1 MRKKTPSPATVI
13 SIIALVFAVAGTAL
27 ASVATVSVLSKKER
41 KQTRNIADAEI
52 GKAAPG
58 LSVANATNAGNAV
71 NATNAGNA
79 DTVDRRHATCPGGY
93 LAIAGVC
100 YESSSRASANW
111 AFASPDCADEN
122 ASLPTVGQLK
132 LALDELN
139 PSGSEWTDGLQS
151 DGSSINAQTV
161 TPSGS
166 VGIVDNTSLR
176 PYRCVIPLVR

>member
-1 MRKKTPSPATVI
+1 VI
-13 SIIALVFAVAGTAL
+13 SIIALVFAVAGTAI
-27 ASVATVSVLSKKER
+27 ASVATVSVLSKKEK

-58 LSVANATNAGNAV
+58 LSVANATNAGNA
-71 NATNAGNA
+71 
-79 DTVDRRHATCPGGY
+79 DTVDGRHATCPGGY

-100 YESSSRASANW
+100 YESSSRAPADW
-111 AFASPDCADEN
+111 AHASPDCADEN

-139 PSGSEWTDGLQS
+139 LSDSEWTDGLQAN
-151 DGSSINAQTV
+151 GSSINAQIV

-166 VGIVDNTSLR
+166 VGIVSNTLLR